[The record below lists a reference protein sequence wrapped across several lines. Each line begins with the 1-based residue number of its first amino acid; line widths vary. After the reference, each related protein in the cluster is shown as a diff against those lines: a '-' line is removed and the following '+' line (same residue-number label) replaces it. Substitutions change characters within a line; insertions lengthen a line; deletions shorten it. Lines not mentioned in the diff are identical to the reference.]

1 MTVTVFQTQS
11 ITTMITMVYQMTL
24 ILTSLIMIMME
35 LMMQKITTTMVM
47 ELMTNKKLL
56 METQT
61 PISTITTMT
70 VYPTM

>member
-1 MTVTVFQTQS
+1 MTVTVSQTQS
-11 ITTMITMVYQMTL
+11 ITTMIMMAYQMTL
-24 ILTSLIMIMME
+24 IQTSLIMIMTE

-47 ELMTNKKLL
+47 ELMTKKKLL

-70 VYPTM
+70 EYPTM